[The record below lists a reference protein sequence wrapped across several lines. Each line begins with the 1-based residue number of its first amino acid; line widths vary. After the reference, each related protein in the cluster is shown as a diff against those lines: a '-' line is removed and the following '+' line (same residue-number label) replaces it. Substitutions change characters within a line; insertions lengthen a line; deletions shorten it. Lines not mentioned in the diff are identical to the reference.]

1 MTAPLPPP
9 GEAVRHALPASLIH
23 DLRTPLGQII
33 GYAEMLAEQA
43 QEEGDGGPA
52 ADLNKIGAAGYRIL
66 ELIEAHFEAAPDLPG
81 EPAPSANGRG
91 HAVQRPAA
99 VAPPAGQAVRLADFI
114 AANRE
119 PILAEW
125 EAFARTCTPASGAMD
140 IVALR
145 DHAGEMLRVIV
156 ADLRTPQGA
165 GAQAEKAKGHA
176 PDDQA
181 DAPTAAEEHGAGR
194 AESGFTVE
202 QMVSEYRALRASV
215 IRLWSAAR
223 GELGPADLDELTR
236 FNEAIDQSLAES
248 ISRYTEDLDHSKEM
262 FLAILG
268 HDLRTPLGA
277 VSTSAKFMLDT
288 QELEEPTR
296 TLTARIASSS
306 ARMIRMVGDLL
317 DFTRSRLGGGIPI
330 VRGDMSMA
338 KVVHDVADELAAA
351 HPGRTLQVDT
361 RGAQRGEWD
370 VARITQALA
379 NLVGNAL
386 EHGAPGTV
394 VRVDVQGNDDEITV
408 AVCNRG
414 AAIPASQLNG
424 IFNPMKPRD
433 PVAGAAASGPAGNLG
448 LGLYIAERIVNAHQ
462 GRIDVESSEE
472 HGTTFTVHLPRH
484 G

>member
-1 MTAPLPPP
+1 MTAPLSPR
-9 GEAVRHALPASLIH
+9 EAAGRHALPAALIH

-43 QEEGDGGPA
+43 QEGGDAGPA

-66 ELIEAHFEAAPDLPG
+66 ELIEAHFQPAPALADA
-81 EPAPSANGRG
+81 PAPSANGRG
-91 HAVQRPAA
+91 RAVQRPAA
-99 VAPPAGQAVRLADFI
+99 PVPSTGEAVRLADFI

-145 DHAGEMLRVIV
+145 DHAGEMLGVIV

-165 GAQAEKAKGHA
+165 AAQAEKSRGNA
-176 PDDQA
+176 PDET

-215 IRLWSAAR
+215 IRLWTAAR
-223 GELGPADLDELTR
+223 GELGPADLDDLTR

-248 ISRYTEDLDHSKEM
+248 ISRYTEDLDESKDM

-268 HDLRTPLGA
+268 HDLRTPLSA
-277 VSTSAKFMLDT
+277 IATSAKFILGT
-288 QELEEPTR
+288 QAPPEPSLTLVSRIVRSATR
-296 TLTARIASSS
+296 MHA
-306 ARMIRMVGDLL
+306 MVGDLL

-330 VRGDMSMA
+330 TRAPMSMA
-338 KVVHDVADELAAA
+338 RVAREVADEIAAA
-351 HPGRTLQVDT
+351 HPLRPPRVEASGEQW
-361 RGAQRGEWD
+361 GEWD
-370 VARITQALA
+370 CARISQVLA
-379 NLVGNAL
+379 NLMGNAV
-386 EHGAPGTV
+386 EHGSERTP
-394 VRVDVQGNDDEITV
+394 VRVVVGGDDREVTI
-408 AVCNRG
+408 AIHNRG
-414 AAIPASQLNG
+414 PAIPSGRLDG
-424 IFNPMKPRD
+424 IFNPMKARD
-433 PVAGAAASGPAGNLG
+433 ARGSTAADGPSGSLG
-448 LGLYIAERIVNAHQ
+448 LGLYIAERIVHAHQ
-462 GRIDVESSEE
+462 GRIGVESSEA